1 MIDMQDLQQAAKE
14 TYDLGDLCIEWGEI
28 ETIPADFEKDICLT
42 SLSNLLQSYKLRN
55 DYIIA
60 DLEDIFYIDA
70 QTLRKVLKT
79 RYVGKKIRNRI
90 YSQLAAKGELNLK

>member
-55 DYIIA
+55 DYVIA

>member
-1 MIDMQDLQQAAKE
+1 MIDMKDLQQAAKE

-42 SLSNLLQSYKLRN
+42 SLSNLLQSYKERN

-70 QTLRKVLKT
+70 QTLRKVLNAQHVGEKT
-79 RYVGKKIRNRI
+79 KSLI
-90 YSQLAAKGELNLK
+90 YLQLANKGELNLK

>member
-14 TYDLGDLCIEWGEI
+14 KYNLGDLCIEWGLV
-28 ETIPADFEKDICLT
+28 ETIPAKFEEDVCLT

-55 DYIIA
+55 DYVIT

-70 QTLRKVLKT
+70 QTLRKVLNAQHVGEKT
-79 RYVGKKIRNRI
+79 KSLI
-90 YSQLAAKGELNLK
+90 YLQLANQGELKLK